1 MAKRIPLILVV
12 EDDTEL
18 LKMLGRMLSE
28 LAEVQLARDGVE
40 AVEKLRTGISPDLV
54 ITDLMMPRMDGLTL
68 AKQLKEEPQTKKTPV
83 IMLTAKNGPKDVVA
97 GINAGARSYI
107 TKPFKHE
114 ELLKKVRT
122 VLNLD

>member
-1 MAKRIPLILVV
+1 VAKRVPLILVV

-28 LAEVQLARDGVE
+28 LADVELARDGVE
-40 AVEKLRTGISPDLV
+40 AVEKLQTGISPDLV

-68 AKQLKEEPQTKKTPV
+68 AKQLKMEPQTKRTPV
-83 IMLTAKNGPKDVVA
+83 IMLTAKNGARDVVA

-114 ELLKKVRT
+114 ELLNKVRA
-122 VLNLD
+122 VLNLE